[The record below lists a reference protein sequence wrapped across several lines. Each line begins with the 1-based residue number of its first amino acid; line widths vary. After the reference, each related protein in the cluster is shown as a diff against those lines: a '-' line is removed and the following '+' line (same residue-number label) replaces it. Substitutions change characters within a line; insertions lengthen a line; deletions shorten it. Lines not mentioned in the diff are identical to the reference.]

1 MINISK
7 IKNDKNVKKNLPTQ
21 FNTKQN
27 KFQQYIHQL
36 KLCSKIFNHKEF
48 KKKLD
53 TKNILGNIHSLP
65 CI

>member
-27 KFQQYIHQL
+27 KFQEYIHQL
-36 KLCSKIFNHKEF
+36 KQYALRYLTI
-48 KKKLD
+48 
-53 TKNILGNIHSLP
+53 KNLKRH
-65 CI
+65 